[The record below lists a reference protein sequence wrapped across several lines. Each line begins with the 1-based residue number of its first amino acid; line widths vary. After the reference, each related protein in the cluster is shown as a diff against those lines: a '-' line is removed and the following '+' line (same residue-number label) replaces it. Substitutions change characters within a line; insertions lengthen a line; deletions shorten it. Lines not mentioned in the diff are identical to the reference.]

1 MSINQEVLSFIS
13 NLQERGEKLFPYI
26 CNNNYEKGK
35 SNVYYSGPYWDER
48 EVSAAITTLL
58 SGKWLP
64 SGEEV
69 NKFERAFSK
78 KFGFEH
84 SVMVNSG
91 SSANLVMIAALKK
104 YFEWEDGDEI
114 IVCVCGFPTTI
125 NPIIQNNLKP
135 VFVDIS
141 YDDLNW
147 NLTQIQEKITSRTK
161 AVFSSP
167 VLGNPYDYD
176 KLLDIC
182 NRYNVKLIADNC
194 DSLGSKWRGDYL
206 TKQAVAASCSFYPAH
221 HIAAIEGGMVS
232 SNIKE
237 IVDIARSFSWW
248 GRDCY
253 CVGAQNLLECG
264 VCGKRFDYWLEGY
277 NELVDHKYVFGHIG
291 YNLKPAD
298 LQGSIGLV
306 QLEKFDEIHQKRRH
320 NKERLHGIFE
330 KLPFCRVI
338 HEKPDAETSWFG
350 VPIVFEYDKSGLVKW
365 LENHKIQTRNY
376 FAGNILMHPAYKHL
390 EPASNYP
397 NASKVLDNVFFV
409 GCSPTITD
417 EMIDY
422 IEEVVEEYRT
432 TKVQYHHV

>member
-1 MSINQEVLSFIS
+1 MSITEKVSDFITS
-13 NLQERGEKLFPYI
+13 LQENNNKLFPYLSNERWKHG
-26 CNNNYEKGK
+26 NNI
-35 SNVYYSGPYWDER
+35 YYSGPYWDEK
-48 EVSAAITTLL
+48 EVVAAITTLL

-64 SGEEV
+64 AGEEV
-69 NKFERAFSK
+69 NKFERQFSK

-104 YFEWEDGDEI
+104 YFGWQDGDEI

-141 YDDLNW
+141 YNDLNW
-147 NLTQIQEKITSRTK
+147 DLDQIRDKISTRTR

-182 NRYNVKLIADNC
+182 NRYNIKLIADNC
-194 DSLGSKWRGDYL
+194 DSLGSKWKGEYL
-206 TKQAVAASCSFYPAH
+206 TKHAVASSCSFYPAH
-221 HIAAIEGGMVS
+221 HISTIEGGMVS

-237 IVDIARSFSWW
+237 IVDIARSFAWW

-253 CVGAQNLLECG
+253 CVGQQNLLECG
-264 VCGKRFDYWLEGY
+264 VCGKRFDTWLEGY
-277 NELVDHKYVFGHIG
+277 DKVVDHKYVFGNIG

-306 QLEKFDEIHQKRRH
+306 QIEKFDEVHQKRRH
-320 NKERLHGIFE
+320 NKDRIQSIFE

-338 HEKPDAETSWFG
+338 GENPNAETSWFG
-350 VPIVFEYDKSGLVKW
+350 VPIVFEYDKKGLVEW
-365 LENHKIQTRNY
+365 LERHKIQTRNY

-390 EPASNYP
+390 ESADNYP
-397 NASKVLDNVFFV
+397 NACKVLDNVFFV

-422 IEEVVEEYRT
+422 IEEVVEEY
-432 TKVQYHHV
+432 KNLNIEHHPV